1 MPPVHK
7 QKAFLPLT
15 SRRRGTRQGA
25 RGKEML
31 PQYEFQMTL
40 IAPYKGLDA
49 RIFRQVAKDLRCR
62 IKFMDLAFDEAIE
75 AAKRLSPDTC
85 DVVLSR
91 GVTVDVVKQNSS
103 IPVVPIDFSAWDLLQ
118 ALQPYAGHVRNVAF
132 FRYSTPL
139 PGLSSVEKALGMRI
153 KEHLYGSKNEMHLRL
168 IQLDPA
174 DVELF
179 VARGTLVCQWATAAG
194 FPTLEIIDGEISAKR
209 TLLEAVNVAR
219 ARRSERQRTARFGA
233 ILDAIDEGIVVY
245 DAQGKV
251 NLITPSAES
260 LLNCAKKEA
269 LGEHIR
275 AVMPGVFSPGTLA
288 GDKAEHGRV
297 HDIRGTTL
305 VINRVPILFQG
316 QNVGTV
322 CSISDARRIYK
333 AEAKLRN
340 KLKSKGFTTRY
351 SFGDIRTRSP
361 HVRHLKE
368 LGVLYA
374 STDANLL
381 ICGESGT
388 GKELFAQSIHA
399 ASLRKDKP
407 FVAVNCAAIP
417 EGLLESELFGYEE
430 GAFTGARRQGKAGM
444 FELAHTGTLFLDE
457 IGDLPLTLQ
466 GRLLRVLQERE
477 LVRVGGTQVI
487 PLDVRVLCATHQDL
501 RQLVAEERFR
511 ADLFYRLNVLSLR
524 LPPLRE
530 RLEDIVDLAVSHLRE
545 HLDEPPAESLLVSQL
560 ERPLLRH
567 PWPGNIRELL
577 SLMERMA
584 IVANHMAEVTDWEQL
599 LLSLWEDPPLEESP
613 ITPSLPQEPEDL
625 PPLTLRSHM
634 AREEAR
640 FIRQAVARCGGDMGK
655 AAHLLGISRMTLW
668 RKLQGLAETNAEH
681 FE

>member
-1 MPPVHK
+1 
-7 QKAFLPLT
+7 
-15 SRRRGTRQGA
+15 
-25 RGKEML
+25 ML

-275 AVMPGVFSPGTLA
+275 TVMPGVFSPGTLA

-567 PWPGNIRELL
+567 PWPGNIRELENVCERAWLL
-577 SLMERMA
+577 SGGAA
-584 IVANHMAEVTDWEQL
+584 ITKAHLPPRILEAAHGAQPGEEGGGLGEGFDAGAREGAPGDAPARNEVFASGSVDTVYYELIRSTLDACNGNLSKAAEQL
-599 LLSLWEDPPLEESP
+599 G
-613 ITPSLPQEPEDL
+613 
-625 PPLTLRSHM
+625 
-634 AREEAR
+634 
-640 FIRQAVARCGGDMGK
+640 VARSTLYRRLRK
-655 AAHLLGISRMTLW
+655 FGII
-668 RKLQGLAETNAEH
+668 E
-681 FE
+681 

>member
-1 MPPVHK
+1 M
-7 QKAFLPLT
+7 
-15 SRRRGTRQGA
+15 
-25 RGKEML
+25 
-31 PQYEFQMTL
+31 
-40 IAPYKGLDA
+40 
-49 RIFRQVAKDLRCR
+49 
-62 IKFMDLAFDEAIE
+62 
-75 AAKRLSPDTC
+75 
-85 DVVLSR
+85 
-91 GVTVDVVKQNSS
+91 
-103 IPVVPIDFSAWDLLQ
+103 
-118 ALQPYAGHVRNVAF
+118 
-132 FRYSTPL
+132 
-139 PGLSSVEKALGMRI
+139 
-153 KEHLYGSKNEMHLRL
+153 
-168 IQLDPA
+168 
-174 DVELF
+174 
-179 VARGTLVCQWATAAG
+179 
-194 FPTLEIIDGEISAKR
+194 
-209 TLLEAVNVAR
+209 
-219 ARRSERQRTARFGA
+219 
-233 ILDAIDEGIVVY
+233 
-245 DAQGKV
+245 
-251 NLITPSAES
+251 
-260 LLNCAKKEA
+260 
-269 LGEHIR
+269 
-275 AVMPGVFSPGTLA
+275 
-288 GDKAEHGRV
+288 
-297 HDIRGTTL
+297 
-305 VINRVPILFQG
+305 
-316 QNVGTV
+316 
-322 CSISDARRIYK
+322 
-333 AEAKLRN
+333 
-340 KLKSKGFTTRY
+340 
-351 SFGDIRTRSP
+351 
-361 HVRHLKE
+361 RHLKE

-613 ITPSLPQEPEDL
+613 ITPSLPQEPEDS

-634 AREEAR
+634 AREEAPVHPASR
-640 FIRQAVARCGGDMGK
+640 RPVRRGYGQGRPPSRHQPDDVVAQASRACGNKCGTFRVTILIQKVNKYGM
-655 AAHLLGISRMTLW
+655 A
-668 RKLQGLAETNAEH
+668 
-681 FE
+681 

>member
-1 MPPVHK
+1 
-7 QKAFLPLT
+7 
-15 SRRRGTRQGA
+15 
-25 RGKEML
+25 ML

-260 LLNCAKKEA
+260 LLNCAKKKPSESTSGPLCPA
-269 LGEHIR
+269 SSLPARWR
-275 AVMPGVFSPGTLA
+275 ATRRNMGAS
-288 GDKAEHGRV
+288 
-297 HDIRGTTL
+297 TTSGA
-305 VINRVPILFQG
+305 PPSSSTACPSF
-316 QNVGTV
+316 
-322 CSISDARRIYK
+322 
-333 AEAKLRN
+333 
-340 KLKSKGFTTRY
+340 SKG
-351 SFGDIRTRSP
+351 RTWGRSAP
-361 HVRHLKE
+361 YPTP
-368 LGVLYA
+368 GA
-374 STDANLL
+374 ST
-381 ICGESGT
+381 
-388 GKELFAQSIHA
+388 K
-399 ASLRKDKP
+399 
-407 FVAVNCAAIP
+407 
-417 EGLLESELFGYEE
+417 
-430 GAFTGARRQGKAGM
+430 RRQSS
-444 FELAHTGTLFLDE
+444 
-457 IGDLPLTLQ
+457 
-466 GRLLRVLQERE
+466 
-477 LVRVGGTQVI
+477 
-487 PLDVRVLCATHQDL
+487 AT
-501 RQLVAEERFR
+501 
-511 ADLFYRLNVLSLR
+511 N
-524 LPPLRE
+524 
-530 RLEDIVDLAVSHLRE
+530 
-545 HLDEPPAESLLVSQL
+545 
-560 ERPLLRH
+560 
-567 PWPGNIRELL
+567 
-577 SLMERMA
+577 
-584 IVANHMAEVTDWEQL
+584 
-599 LLSLWEDPPLEESP
+599 
-613 ITPSLPQEPEDL
+613 
-625 PPLTLRSHM
+625 
-634 AREEAR
+634 
-640 FIRQAVARCGGDMGK
+640 
-655 AAHLLGISRMTLW
+655 
-668 RKLQGLAETNAEH
+668 
-681 FE
+681 

>member
-1 MPPVHK
+1 
-7 QKAFLPLT
+7 
-15 SRRRGTRQGA
+15 
-25 RGKEML
+25 ML
-31 PQYEFQMTL
+31 SSQYEFQMTL

-49 RIFRQVAKDLRCR
+49 RIFRQVAKELRCR

-75 AAKRLSPDTC
+75 AAKRLSPDSC

-118 ALQPYAGHVRNVAF
+118 ALQPYAGHVHRVAF

-153 KEHLYGSKNEMHLRL
+153 REYLYNSKNEMHLRL

-174 DVELF
+174 DMDLF

-194 FPTLEIIDGEISAKR
+194 FPTLEILDGEISARR

-219 ARRSERQRTARFGA
+219 ARRAERQRTARFGA

-260 LLNCAKKEA
+260 LLNCAKKDA
-269 LGEHIR
+269 LGKPIR
-275 AVMPGVFSPGTLA
+275 AVMPGVFSPDRLA
-288 GDKAEHGRV
+288 ADKAEHGRV

-333 AEAKLRN
+333 AEARLRN

-430 GAFTGARRQGKAGM
+430 GAFTGAKRQGKAGM

-501 RQLVAEERFR
+501 RQLVTEGRFR

-530 RLEDIVDLAVSHLRE
+530 RPEDIVDLAVSHLKG
-545 HLDEPPAESLLVSQL
+545 HLDEPPAESVLVAQL

-599 LLSLWEDPPLEESP
+599 LLSLWEDPPLGERP
-613 ITPSLPQEPEDL
+613 MA
-625 PPLTLRSHM
+625 PPLLEEPGDSPPPTLKSHM

-640 FIRQAVARCGGDMGK
+640 FIRQAIARCGGDMGK
-655 AAHLLGISRMTLW
+655 AAHILGISRMTLW
-668 RKLQGLAETNAEH
+668 RKLQGVTEEDAGHAP
-681 FE
+681 